1 MDRYQQTL
9 TALQQL
15 IETDAVAPDGR
26 LPTERDL
33 SETLGVGRRVLRRAL
48 ASLEQEGRLLRHQG
62 RGTFV
67 VGNGDASPDAPGAGA
82 SDASDLPFD
91 RANPIELIEA
101 RLALEPIM
109 CRLAAIRSSRLEVE
123 ELRALA
129 ERTAQAKD
137 HRSYQQADSAFHR
150 RIAALSRNSLF
161 VMLHD
166 GVGQAM
172 RDSAL
177 ERFGESGH
185 CFKRQAQ
192 HVSFHKAI
200 VEAIA
205 ARDCQRA
212 ESLMH
217 DHLNDVH
224 RSLFVDS
231 LPAGL
236 RDPASGRGIDPAR
249 TPRTRSGRG
258 GRP

>member
-9 TALQQL
+9 AALQQL
-15 IETDAVAPDGR
+15 IETDAIDADGR
-26 LPTERDL
+26 LPTERAL
-33 SETLGVGRRVLRRAL
+33 SEHLGVGRRVLRRAL
-48 ASLEQEGRLLRHQG
+48 ASLEEQGHILRHQG

-67 VGNGDASPDAPGAGA
+67 VGHEGATATQSAAASESPL
-82 SDASDLPFD
+82 LPFD
-91 RANPIELIEA
+91 RANPVELIEI

-129 ERTAQAKD
+129 EQTAQAKD
-137 HRSYQQADSAFHR
+137 HRRYQQADSAFHR

-161 VMLHD
+161 VTLHD

-172 RDSAL
+172 QDSAL

-205 ARDCQRA
+205 AHDCQRA

-217 DHLNDVH
+217 DHLSDVH
-224 RSLFVDS
+224 KSLFVDS
-231 LPAGL
+231 LPAGY
-236 RDPASGRGIDPAR
+236 A
-249 TPRTRSGRG
+249 TRHQAAE
-258 GRP
+258 